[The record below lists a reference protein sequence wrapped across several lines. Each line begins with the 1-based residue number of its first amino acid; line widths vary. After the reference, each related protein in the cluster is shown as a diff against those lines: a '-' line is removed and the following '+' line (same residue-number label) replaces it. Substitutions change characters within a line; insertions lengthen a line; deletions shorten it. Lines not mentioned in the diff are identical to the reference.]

1 MEYRVVSDSGRRE
14 ATPAV
19 SNDAEWLARLDVL
32 GEERGYFQKVGPRHS
47 AVFTD
52 EGPILLVTFESIA
65 AIRARDPDGV
75 PEGFALADA
84 HGWSHLALVAHHES
98 WFRDPAVYGYF
109 DRLID
114 EGFFEDFDRVIL
126 YGTGMGAYAAC
137 AYSVVAP
144 GSVVVTV
151 APQATL
157 DRRIVE
163 WDDRFPQTRR
173 MSFGDRYGFAPL
185 MVEAADEVYLFYD
198 PAEKEDAMHA
208 SLFASSH
215 VEKIR
220 CPRFGATLAEDLR
233 LMRVMPE
240 VLELA
245 GRGRLTARAVHRLMR
260 VRHRYAPYLRS
271 CLKRLVQRR
280 RPWLTGLLCR
290 SAVRRG
296 GGRLFQQHLESAE
309 AELAVQGRTLP
320 PPRLRRPVSQPQH

>member
-1 MEYRVVSDSGRRE
+1 MVSDSGRRE

-19 SNDAEWLARLDVL
+19 SSDADWLARLDVL
-32 GEERGYFQKVGPRHS
+32 GEERGYFQTVGPRHS

-65 AIRARDPDGV
+65 AIRARDPEGV
-75 PEGFALADA
+75 PEGFALADS
-84 HGWSHLALVAHHES
+84 HGWSHLALIAHHES
-98 WFRDPAVYGYF
+98 WFRDPAVYSYF

-137 AYSVVAP
+137 AFAVVAP
-144 GSVVVTV
+144 GSAVVAV

-157 DRRIVE
+157 DRRMVD

-173 MSFGDRYGFAPL
+173 MNFGDRYGFAPL
-185 MVEAADEVYLFYD
+185 MVEAADEVFLFYD

-245 GRGRLTARAVHRLMR
+245 GRGRLTPRAVHRLMR

-271 CLKRLVQRR
+271 CLKRLVQGR

-296 GGRLFQQHLESAE
+296 GGKLFQQHLEAAE
-309 AELAVQGRTLP
+309 ADLARQGRTLP
-320 PPRLRRPVSQPQH
+320 PPRLRRPVSQPQGQP